1 MIPILR
7 GLDADA
13 APDVVDDELL
23 VLLLLLP
30 PQAAIHS
37 PHSATTPIT
46 GSRRSD
52 HRLISLS
59 NFVTS

>member
-1 MIPILR
+1 VLED
-7 GLDADA
+7 DAGAAVVDA
-13 APDVVDDELL
+13 ADDELL
-23 VLLLLLP
+23 LLLLLL

-46 GSRRSD
+46 ASRRSD

-59 NFVTS
+59 NLVTS